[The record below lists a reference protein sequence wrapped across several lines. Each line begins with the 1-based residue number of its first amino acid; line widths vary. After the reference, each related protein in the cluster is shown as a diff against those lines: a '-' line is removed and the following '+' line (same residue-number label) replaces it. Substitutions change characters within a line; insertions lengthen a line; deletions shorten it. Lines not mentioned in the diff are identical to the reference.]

1 MTFITQTQSSDVAA
15 GVIPQFGLTQRGRS
29 SLEVLGSIQK
39 FSSSA
44 LRETARARFR
54 ADPDGKEL
62 TETHDP
68 EAPRD
73 VMRKRLEKAREV
85 AGRDNVHRLERFY
98 QRYVAEENFVRGIP
112 AMEERRAEYTKFAD
126 VPPPAPAGG
135 TLELNP
141 DLPIPKYFEGVE
153 WHLEP
158 GGWDGYDLYGPLFAF
173 GVGPLVFRHGGY
185 SAVGI
190 GADIIQQR
198 VNTVRQLP
206 KASYARVFEPGCGG
220 VSTLSAVHQVF
231 PEAELVGCDLSPL
244 LLKNG
249 HAIAERRGIKAQL
262 KQRDALDTK
271 EPDESFDAVVT
282 YALHHELPPKA
293 NIAMFQEMFRI
304 MKPGADI
311 VISDPPPF
319 RAVEPYHAVI
329 LDWDNDH
336 KEEPFFTA
344 SLLSDW
350 NEELR
355 KIGFV
360 DIESYALGQDS
371 YPWIIRASKPLTGKT
386 AH

>member
-15 GVIPQFGLTQRGRS
+15 GVIPAFGLTQRGRS
-29 SLEVLGSIQK
+29 SLEILGALQK

-44 LRETARARFR
+44 LRETARANFR
-54 ADPDGKEL
+54 ADPEGKRL
-62 TETHDP
+62 TETHD
-68 EAPRD
+68 ETAPKA
-73 VMRKRLEKAREV
+73 VMRDRLAKAREV
-85 AGRDNVHRLERFY
+85 AGRDPVHRMERFF
-98 QRYVAEENFVRGIP
+98 QRYVAEENFTRGIP
-112 AMEERRAEYTKFAD
+112 AMEERRAQYMQFAQSM
-126 VPPPAPAGG
+126 AEGAAGG
-135 TLELNP
+135 SLELDP
-141 DLPIPKYFEGVE
+141 DLPMPKYYAGVE

-185 SAVGI
+185 SAVGV

-198 VNTVRQLP
+198 VDTVRQLP
-206 KASYARVFEPGCGG
+206 KASYERVYEPGCGG
-220 VSTLSAVHQVF
+220 VSTLSAVHQIF

-249 HAIAERRGIKAQL
+249 HAIAERRGIKAHL
-262 KQRDALDTK
+262 KQRDALDTQ
-271 EPDESFDAVVT
+271 EPNESFDAVIT

-360 DIESYALGQDS
+360 NIEAYALGQDS
-371 YPWIIRASKPLTGKT
+371 YPWIIRASKPEK
-386 AH
+386 AVH